1 MTSKKHRNVKH
12 RKKHRNVKQVYKD
25 KIIYIKKNVFFVKKK
40 A

>member
-1 MTSKKHRNVKH
+1 MKNIEKHRIG
-12 RKKHRNVKQVYKD
+12 KQVYKD